1 MSEIEWT
8 ESQDT
13 DMGDE
18 KQGDDAERRAEMARA
33 LARGGMDGVQ
43 IISLETAERVLTP
56 KRRELIETLRSQDV
70 DSVRDLARQVGR
82 DKGQVSRDLGVLAEH
97 GVISYDED
105 GRAKQPYL
113 TQEHIIV
120 EPV

>member
-1 MSEIEWT
+1 MSQIDW
-8 ESQDT
+8 SPS
-13 DMGDE
+13 GR
-18 KQGDDAERRAEMARA
+18 DDSRAKRRSEMAQA

-43 IISLETAERVLTP
+43 ILSLESAEAVLSP
-56 KRRELIETLRSQDV
+56 KRRELIDVLRAEDV
-70 DSVRDLARQVGR
+70 DSVRGLARRVGR

-97 GVISYDED
+97 GVIQYNEE

-113 TQEHIIV
+113 VQEHIIV